1 MMEWISSP
9 EAWIALATL
18 ASLEIILGVDNI
30 VVLTIIVE
38 KLPEHQRAKAR
49 FIGLALALILR
60 VLLLLSI
67 TWVMGLTTDL
77 FRVPYFDI
85 GISGKDVILL
95 LGGLFLLAKA
105 TKEIDQHIRHE
116 EEEGPANVANS
127 FLSAMVQIA
136 LLDVVFSLDSV
147 ITAVGMAEDLPVMII
162 AVLIAII
169 CMMIFAGRIGRFVT
183 EHPTV
188 QMLALSFLLL
198 IGITLIAEGLDLHFP
213 KGYIYF
219 AMGFSLFVQILNLKI
234 RKPGAPQRKDVV

>member
-116 EEEGPANVANS
+116 EEEVPANVANS